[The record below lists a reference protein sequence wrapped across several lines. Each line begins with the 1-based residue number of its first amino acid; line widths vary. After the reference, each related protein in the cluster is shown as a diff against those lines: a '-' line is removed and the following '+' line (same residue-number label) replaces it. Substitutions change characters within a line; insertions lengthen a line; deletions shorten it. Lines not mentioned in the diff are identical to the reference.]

1 MNAPVLLVAR
11 DSARRAG
18 YAAALSGYATREA
31 SSAEEALSRVAGE
44 SMTAVVSETALESP
58 DGGIAL
64 CRGVESL
71 RGRGCPVLLIAQD
84 ISEREALLG
93 FEAGAEDVF
102 YPPVSGRL
110 LRARIDALVRRAD
123 REGLPHQMI
132 DEATMALLGQ
142 LAGGIAHDLNN
153 PIAFVL
159 SNLRTL
165 RVYHRDLLRALGGVV
180 LPPELGPV
188 LEDLK
193 PLVEESIAGG
203 ARLET
208 IVHGLREYSKT
219 EAAEPVSLDVH
230 DPLEGA
236 LTVAGHELR
245 HGVSLERRYR
255 ARSRTLGFAVRLRQC
270 FTHLVVSCTR
280 ALGPGRDRQIL
291 IATDSDE
298 QRVAVGVIAPRGLDP
313 KVVERVWRPFFERH
327 LLVDELSLSLAAAE
341 RVARAHGGE
350 LGWEPGYEGGPRLG
364 VWLPADNG

>member
-11 DSARRAG
+11 DSSRRAD

-31 SSAEEALSRVAGE
+31 SSVEEALSRVAGE
-44 SMTAVVSETALESP
+44 SMTAVVSETALEHP
-58 DGGIAL
+58 DGGLAL

-93 FEAGAEDVF
+93 LEAGAEDVF

-123 REGLPHQMI
+123 REGLPHQMV
-132 DEATMALLGQ
+132 DEATTALLGQ

-153 PIAFVL
+153 PISFVL

-165 RVYHRDLLRALGGVV
+165 KAYHRDLLRALGGVV

-188 LEDLK
+188 LEDLE
-193 PLVEESIAGG
+193 PLVDESIVGG
-203 ARLET
+203 ARIEA
-208 IVHGLREYSKT
+208 IVNGLREYSKT
-219 EAAEPVSLDVH
+219 EHAEPKSLDVH

-255 ARSRTLGFAVRLRQC
+255 ARARTLGFAVRLRHC

-280 ALGPGRDRQIL
+280 ALGPGKGRELL

-298 QRVAVGVIAPRGLDP
+298 RRVVVAVIAPSGLDTSI
-313 KVVERVWRPFFERH
+313 VERVWRPFFERR

-341 RVARAHGGE
+341 RVARMHGGQ
-350 LGWEPGYEGGPRLG
+350 LAWETEHEGGPRLV